1 MAAPGFFISIDN
13 QTDTGVRNNICST
26 STPWWA
32 NQSIGFGGTRAD
44 TATVDQPVTIQVQL
58 RGTPG
63 PPFVRSRIDTV
74 QAWATY
80 PNTIGGR
87 SAKSLIVPSM
97 QEGNP
102 DRQTPPYLESA
113 VFCTSGPPDADPA
126 TGVSVPAPLTPAWT
140 PQARDLVR
148 PNTQAH
154 CCIVVTASGVFGDEE
169 TPDGESIGDD
179 ELSYIDICNKRYQGQ
194 RNVFIN
200 PAAQNRISGS
210 ITPVNFG
217 FLSGHAIPD
226 RGLGRFT
233 IDIIPLPQREGI
245 DPAIHRILASS
256 DAYKGLP
263 LKAST
268 TPVKS
273 IKLGKNRHPPGEY
286 LEKITVEAE
295 KIAEDV
301 VPDFEKLFG
310 LEGAGVGQATTGMG
324 TRLHLSTKGLTNL
337 LLEAELSE
345 KEEVGAVH
353 VFDVVQTDQESGER
367 GGIRI
372 AAVVVEGKGKP
383 DSGEVAT

>member
-154 CCIVVTASGVFGDEE
+154 CCIVVTASG
-169 TPDGESIGDD
+169 
-179 ELSYIDICNKRYQGQ
+179 RYQGQ